1 MTALTIRYFASLRE
15 QLGCERE
22 TLTIPE
28 SGLTL
33 PELVALLG
41 EVHGPEVAEALIGPG
56 VRIALNDELT
66 DGQPGLVR
74 PGDVAAFLPPVTGG

>member
-56 VRIALNDELT
+56 VRIAFNDELT

-74 PGDVAAFLPPVTGG
+74 PGDVVAFLPPVTGG